1 MLTVGTDRNVM
12 SQRFLKL
19 KEDLASDDSEV
30 AAKALDELAG
40 LQDAEAVELL
50 FEKSNDEA
58 FAATKLADDA
68 FTKAV
73 SRTPKTALRHK
84 NAELREAAIRQ
95 LMDAK
100 VEAAVP
106 ELARV
111 LNSKMSLE
119 IRCLSAEALGAIGQ
133 TSSVPILVEAR
144 QDPTPE
150 IRAAA
155 LHGLQKIM
163 QVAGEEAVTG
173 FLEDDDWTL
182 RQDAKEHLESTGWVP
197 KTNREKVLWGII
209 LGRFDEAV
217 AYGSDSVD
225 CLIDSTLRVN
235 DAEVR
240 RWSAVA
246 LTRLNSDV
254 ASRRLRKALKSKD
267 VKEREAAAAALAI
280 LGTSADAEGLSEG
293 DSLIEHLP
301 TDIRESVF
309 AAAARMLTLIGQP

>member
-1 MLTVGTDRNVM
+1 MP
-12 SQRFLKL
+12 QRITKL
-19 KEDLASDDSEV
+19 EADLASDDSEV
-30 AAKALDELAG
+30 VVKALDELAS
-40 LQDAEAVELL
+40 LQDVEAVELL
-50 FEKSNDEA
+50 FEKLKDETFSA
-58 FAATKLADDA
+58 KKQADDA
-68 FTKAV
+68 FTKSV
-73 SRTPKTALRHK
+73 SAYAKIALAHK
-84 NAELREAAIRQ
+84 NVELREAAIRRM
-95 LMDAK
+95 MDAK
-100 VEAAVP
+100 VESAVP

-111 LNSKMSLE
+111 LQSKMSLE

-155 LHGLQKIM
+155 LHGLQNIM
-163 QVAGEEAVTG
+163 QVAGEEAVIG

-182 RQDAKEHLESTGWVP
+182 RQDAKEHLESTGWMP
-197 KTNREKVLWGII
+197 KTNYEKVLWGII

-217 AYGSDSVD
+217 AYGHESVNALVD
-225 CLIDSTLRVN
+225 ATLRVN

-254 ASRRLRKALKSKD
+254 ASRRLRKALKSK
-267 VKEREAAAAALAI
+267 VPAERDAASVALAI
-280 LGTSADAEGLSEG
+280 LGASADAEGLSEG
-293 DSLIEHLP
+293 DSLIEQLP